1 MNYHTRITVP
11 LSKQEF
17 EALYQSARTDYR
29 HPREQARYILR
40 LALLGEQTQES
51 KNPSAATLPERTA
64 NGFATGQST

>member
-40 LALLGEQTQES
+40 LALLGEQSQES
-51 KNPSAATLPERTA
+51 RNPLADSIVQRETA
-64 NGFATGQST
+64 NGFAVSQP

>member
-40 LALLGEQTQES
+40 LALLGAQTQES
-51 KNPSAATLPERTA
+51 KNPLTATLAERTA
-64 NGFATGQST
+64 NGFATGQLS